1 MAMMRAS
8 FVLIMSMIIL
18 SFSLS
23 YGIKFNVGG
32 KDGWAVEPSQWYGQW
47 AEKNRFQIN
56 DTLCK
61 FQFFQFFSFDLFI
74 SKSK

>member
-1 MAMMRAS
+1 
-8 FVLIMSMIIL
+8 
-18 SFSLS
+18 LS

-61 FQFFQFFSFDLFI
+61 SNFIFFSFDLFI

>member
-8 FVLIMSMIIL
+8 FVLIISMVIL

-61 FQFFQFFSFDLFI
+61 SNIFSFDLFI